1 MAAARSKNGSRSSTG
16 AAGPAKRPR
25 LRREMIVAAAA
36 ELFHRNGYQGTR
48 IEDIGAAVG
57 MSGPAVYRHFASKEA
72 LLTELLER
80 AVERAQRDLDA
91 ALAASAAPRETLERI
106 VRAAVAHAVEES
118 HLVATAAHE
127 MMRLPPDDRSR
138 IARRQ
143 RRIVDTWVET
153 FLAVRQ
159 DLDEDVARIT
169 AAGVTSMIAAAALVR
184 RKVSDAL
191 RIERITRMALAALL
205 AR

>member
-1 MAAARSKNGSRSSTG
+1 
-16 AAGPAKRPR
+16 
-25 LRREMIVAAAA
+25 MIVTAAA

-80 AVERAQRDLDA
+80 AVERSQRDLDV
-91 ALAASAAPRETLERI
+91 ALTADAPPREALERI
-106 VRAAVAHAVEES
+106 VRGAVAHAVEES
-118 HLVATAAHE
+118 DLVAIAARELIH
-127 MMRLPPDDRSR
+127 LPSDDRRR

-143 RRIVDTWVET
+143 HRILDTWVST
-153 FLAVRQ
+153 LCAVRPE
-159 DLDEDVARIT
+159 LGEDDARIT
-169 AAGVTSMIAAAALVR
+169 AVGVASMVVSAALVR
-184 RKVSDAL
+184 RKASGAL
-191 RIERITRMALAALL
+191 RVERITRMALAALL